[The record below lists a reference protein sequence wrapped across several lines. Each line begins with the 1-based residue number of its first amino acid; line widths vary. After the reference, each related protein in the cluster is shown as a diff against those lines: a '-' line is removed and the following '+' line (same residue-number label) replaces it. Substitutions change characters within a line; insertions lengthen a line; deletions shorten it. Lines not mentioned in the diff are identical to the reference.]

1 MKRQWILKII
11 GPITKNKY
19 LLTLSIFLVWV
30 IFFDRDSILD
40 RIGSIRTLNE
50 LKAEKEQ
57 YENQLE
63 EDKESLEKLNNKD
76 FLEKYAREEHLMKK
90 DNEDIFVII
99 KD

>member
-19 LLTLSIFLVWV
+19 LLTLAIFLVWV

-57 YENQLE
+57 YENQLKA
-63 EDKESLEKLNNKD
+63 DKESLDKLNNKD

-99 KD
+99 ED